1 MMPSAGKVLNIFE
14 FSDEQQLRPGTHLI
28 LTRTIYID
36 SVESDEG
43 LEHGPSLLSVPVV

>member
-1 MMPSAGKVLNIFE
+1 MMPLSGKVLNISG
-14 FSDEQQLRPGTHLI
+14 FSENGNFSPDAQLI

-43 LEHGPSLLSVPVV
+43 HGTRRHP

>member
-1 MMPSAGKVLNIFE
+1 MMPFTVKVLNISE
-14 FSDEQQLRPGTHLI
+14 FSQQQPLRSGIHLI

-43 LEHGPSLLSVPVV
+43 PQHWPTLRSVPVV